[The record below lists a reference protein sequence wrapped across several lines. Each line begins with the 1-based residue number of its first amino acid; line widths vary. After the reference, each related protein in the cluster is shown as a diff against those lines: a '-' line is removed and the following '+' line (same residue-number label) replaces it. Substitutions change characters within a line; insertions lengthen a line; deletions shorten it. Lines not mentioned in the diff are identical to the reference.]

1 MAFNQSDVEKI
12 AQLSRLS
19 LTEAESRA
27 MQLELDSIFQ
37 MIEKMQAVN
46 TDGVAPMSHP
56 HEIPLRLRDDVVTE
70 VDNHKAYQ
78 EIAPQ
83 VQNNLYLVPKVIE

>member
-46 TDGVAPMSHP
+46 TDGVEPMSHP

-70 VDNHKAYQ
+70 VDNHQAYQ

-83 VQNNLYLVPKVIE
+83 VQNSLYLVPKVIE

>member
-46 TDGVAPMSHP
+46 TDGVEPMSHP

-70 VDNHKAYQ
+70 VDNHRAYQ

-83 VQNNLYLVPKVIE
+83 VQNSLYLVPKVIE

>member
-46 TDGVAPMSHP
+46 TDGVEPMSHP

-83 VQNNLYLVPKVIE
+83 VQNSLYLVPKVIE